1 MRSIDTLQNCYKCCI
16 PIDVVNPNPCM
27 DVVNPNPCMDVADP
41 DPCMDVAN
49 LCMVLPVMVN
59 KNMRV
64 EKPCSSCGPTV
75 MLTVYGSEDR
85 L

>member
-1 MRSIDTLQNCYKCCI
+1 
-16 PIDVVNPNPCM
+16 M

-49 LCMVLPVMVN
+49 ICMVLLVMVN
-59 KNMRV
+59 ENSRV
-64 EKPCSSCGPTV
+64 EKPCSTYGPTM
-75 MLTVYGSEDR
+75 MLTVYGLADG